1 MSFLRRG
8 DAKQASEVL
17 ILLTSDVDH
26 LRGAIEDILRLVPGA
41 SITLC
46 AQKDIAMG
54 LQGLDGVQRII
65 TARRVGAVSFALG
78 RTFLRRLRTDRYDL
92 CVLLQKEKTA
102 RVGIRAFA
110 LILIA
115 RSGRHL
121 AHVQDE
127 GFVPVSSAIL
137 ASLSPS
143 YLLGRPV
150 VVLDKLL
157 AVMIRKSADLIVRFM
172 LFRDRRRGGRP
183 K

>member
-1 MSFLRRG
+1 MRREST
-8 DAKQASEVL
+8 AL

-26 LRGAIEDILRLVPGA
+26 LRGAIEDTLRLVPGA

-46 AQKDIAMG
+46 AQEDIAIG

-65 TARRVGAVSFALG
+65 TARRVGTVSFALG
-78 RTFLRRLRTDRYDL
+78 WSFLRKLRAARYGL
-92 CVLLQKEKTA
+92 CVLLQKEKAA

-110 LILIA
+110 LIIIA
-115 RSGRHL
+115 RSGRRL

-157 AVMIRKSADLIVRFM
+157 AVLIRKSADLIVRFM
-172 LFRDRRRGGRP
+172 LFKDRRGSGRP
-183 K
+183 R